1 MVVHPHSHGD
11 SSCPAVLR
19 IQLALLCFH
28 LRGSHTLRRAFP
40 CPLVNSADTCRCP
53 YPVNIATYGLASSI
67 FARHYSRNLVWFL
80 FLALLRCF
88 SSGGSLPMTIL
99 FTIGWPF
106 KQRPGCP
113 IRKSPDIT
121 PAYGSPRLIAVN
133 HVLHRL
139 SVPRHSPCA
148 LYSLTFFTHLS
159 QMSYVIL

>member
-40 CPLVNSADTCRCP
+40 CPLVNSADTCCCP

-80 FLALLRCF
+80 FLRVLRCF
-88 SSGGSLPMTIL
+88 SSPGSLRKPMYSVYVLWFFIIGVSPFGYLRVEAYLQLTAAYRSL
-99 FTIGWPF
+99 SRPSSAPDAKAFTL
-106 KQRPGCP
+106 C
-113 IRKSPDIT
+113 S
-121 PAYGSPRLIAVN
+121 
-133 HVLHRL
+133 
-139 SVPRHSPCA
+139 C
-148 LYSLTFFTHLS
+148 SLELN
-159 QMSYVIL
+159 LC